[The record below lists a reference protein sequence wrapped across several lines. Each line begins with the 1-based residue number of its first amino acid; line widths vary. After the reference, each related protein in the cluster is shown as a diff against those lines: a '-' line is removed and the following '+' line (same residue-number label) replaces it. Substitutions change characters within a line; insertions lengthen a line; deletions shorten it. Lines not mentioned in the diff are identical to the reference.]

1 MRFSYEHFAVWWKI
15 KKNNCLTVLK
25 ITKPKLA
32 VNEECEDFLSCDDE
46 LNEVVVWGM
55 SRLLLGA
62 VDEERPELIVD
73 RKLMQ
78 MVTNI
83 KLVAMAVKSS

>member
-1 MRFSYEHFAVWWKI
+1 M
-15 KKNNCLTVLK
+15 TVLK
-25 ITKPKLA
+25 ITKPKRA
-32 VNEECEDFLSCDDE
+32 VNEECEDVLSCDE

-55 SRLLLGA
+55 LRLLLDA
-62 VDEERPELIVD
+62 VDEERLELIVD
-73 RKLMQ
+73 RKIMQ